1 MTYQYPK
8 SKENANQITQLV
20 FDETQQALRVTG
32 DIDAT
37 VVFPPDQEVEISA
50 EDGDSVIAAGTT
62 DGLLTGP
69 VRAIRTLADGTVVT
83 TTNVNGGT
91 FTEVSPTDFRATTPT
106 VTNTPQA
113 ITFPGFVM
121 VSVSLYAPP
130 DNTVSVRVGKA
141 DVATNYFLLTPGS
154 SLNLPLQASTTPV
167 YYLLDAVGTAQVSIL
182 ALGN

>member
-1 MTYQYPK
+1 MAYQYPK

-20 FDETQQALRVTG
+20 YDETQQALRITG

-62 DGLLTGP
+62 NGLLTGP

-83 TTNVNGGT
+83 TTNVDGGT
-91 FTEVSPTDFRATTPT
+91 FTEISPSDFRATTPS
-106 VTNTPQA
+106 VTNTATP
-113 ITFPGFVM
+113 ITFSGFTM

-130 DNTVSVRVGKA
+130 DNQVSVRVGKS

-154 SLNLPLQASTTPV
+154 SLNLPLQASTSPV
-167 YYLLDAVGTAQVSIL
+167 YYVLDSAGTAKVSIL